1 MGKEK
6 AMDTLAKSTISRG
19 LMMGRPRDDDIAED
33 DERDIKCRIA
43 PDDFK
48 NREKGPS
55 IHILEDWLKHEADLL
70 RPIHIILS
78 ESSDALS
85 IRADV
90 PGVKEEDLK
99 IKLEPAR
106 VMITR
111 RPAMSSRFGAK
122 HSASCSHEMT
132 RVINL
137 PAAVTV
143 NKIRI
148 AVRDGVLELD
158 LAKAEPAKRKGT
170 ETNARSDRI

>member
-1 MGKEK
+1 MEASTAKTTPSEMG
-6 AMDTLAKSTISRG
+6 
-19 LMMGRPRDDDIAED
+19 MGRPSEETIAED
-33 DERDIKCRIA
+33 DDERYIKCRIA
-43 PDDFK
+43 PDCE

-70 RPIHIILS
+70 RPIHITLS
-78 ESSDALS
+78 ETSDALS

-90 PGVKEEDLK
+90 LGVKEEDLR

-122 HSASCSHEMT
+122 YSASCSDEMT
-132 RVINL
+132 RVIDL
-137 PAAVTV
+137 PNAVTV

-148 AVRDGVLELD
+148 TVRDGVLELD
-158 LAKAEPAKRKGT
+158 LAKAEPARHEGT
-170 ETNARSDRI
+170 EVKPA

>member
-1 MGKEK
+1 MRKKK
-6 AMDTLAKSTISRG
+6 AMEASTEKTTPSEMG
-19 LMMGRPRDDDIAED
+19 MGRPSDETIAEND
-33 DERDIKCRIA
+33 DERDIKSRIA
-43 PDDFK
+43 PEDFG

-55 IHILEDWLKHEADLL
+55 IHILEDWLKHEAELR

-85 IRADV
+85 IRSDV
-90 PGVKEEDLK
+90 PGVKEEDLR

-122 HSASCSHEMT
+122 YSASCSDEMN
-132 RVINL
+132 RVIDL
-137 PAAVTV
+137 PNPVTV

-148 AVRDGVLELD
+148 TVRDGVLELD
-158 LAKAEPAKRKGT
+158 LAKAEPARHEGT
-170 ETNARSDRI
+170 EVKPA

>member
-1 MGKEK
+1 MEASAEKTTPSEMG
-6 AMDTLAKSTISRG
+6 
-19 LMMGRPRDDDIAED
+19 MGRPSDEIIAEED
-33 DERDIKCRIA
+33 DERDTKSRIA
-43 PDDFK
+43 PDDFENHK
-48 NREKGPS
+48 KGS
-55 IHILEDWLKHEADLL
+55 SVHILEDWFKHEADLL

-90 PGVKEEDLK
+90 PGVKEEDLR

-122 HSASCSHEMT
+122 YSASCSDEMT
-132 RVINL
+132 RVIDL
-137 PAAVTV
+137 PNAVTV

-148 AVRDGVLELD
+148 TVRDGVLELD
-158 LAKAEPAKRKGT
+158 LAKAEPAKHEGT
-170 ETNARSDRI
+170 EVKAT

>member
-1 MGKEK
+1 MEASAAKTAPSEMG
-6 AMDTLAKSTISRG
+6 
-19 LMMGRPRDDDIAED
+19 MGRPSEETIAEND
-33 DERDIKCRIA
+33 DERDIMSRIV

-48 NREKGPS
+48 NCEKGPP

-70 RPIHIILS
+70 QPIHIILS

-90 PGVKEEDLK
+90 PGVKEEDLR

-111 RPAMSSRFGAK
+111 QPAMSSRFGAK
-122 HSASCSHEMT
+122 YSTNCSDEMT
-132 RVINL
+132 RVIDL
-137 PAAVTV
+137 PNAVTV

-148 AVRDGVLELD
+148 TVRDGALELD
-158 LAKAEPAKRKGT
+158 LEKVEPTKHEGT
-170 ETNARSDRI
+170 EVKPT